1 MDRKGF
7 FDSSADCKRVY
18 CTRATLGHKRTELVQ
33 SAGGP
38 GQRDCFGCKKGGH
51 FSRRS
56 RRGDVPGLLR
66 LITDGSTQSDSLSR
80 PSASLTSAPAGV
92 VGARAGLLG
101 PLPHLSSLA
110 PITYG
115 PNVVRNEFTLGEE
128 CELETMTGEKVKAQT
143 DNPIPYQN
151 EDAAAAVF
159 GTDPSLCPC
168 RRS

>member
-1 MDRKGF
+1 MF
-7 FDSSADCKRVY
+7 VCLIVSADRKRVY

-92 VGARAGLLG
+92 VGAPAGLLG

-110 PITYG
+110 LQPAHSLLPPLRSHGAGVSRKMAISSSIFSVFNG
-115 PNVVRNEFTLGEE
+115 DAPSPRWVV
-128 CELETMTGEKVKAQT
+128 
-143 DNPIPYQN
+143 
-151 EDAAAAVF
+151 
-159 GTDPSLCPC
+159 PSLGWW
-168 RRS
+168 SWVV